1 MQDRS
6 RSESETSASVT
17 AEDPASLVE
26 SGRLTVQLMTD
37 AQGVTL
43 RLDGEL
49 DLETSVEFDRRLAA
63 IDQAGISRLL
73 IDLGGVTFMDSRG
86 LSSIVRAHQSAEAN
100 GHTLVVR
107 RGSNQVQRL
116 FALTG
121 IDERLTFED

>member
-1 MQDRS
+1 MQERS
-6 RSESETSASVT
+6 TSESEGHPWVM
-17 AEDPASLVE
+17 AEDSASLVE
-26 SGRLTVQLMTD
+26 SGRLTVQVITD
-37 AQGVTL
+37 AQGIAM
-43 RLDGEL
+43 RLEGEL

-63 IDQAGISRLL
+63 IDQARISRLL

-100 GHTLVVR
+100 GHILVVR

>member
-1 MQDRS
+1 MQDR
-6 RSESETSASVT
+6 RTSESEASAGVT

-26 SGRLTVQLMTD
+26 SGRLTVQLITD
-37 AQGVTL
+37 AQGVAL
-43 RLDGEL
+43 RLEGEL
-49 DLETSVEFDRRLAA
+49 DLETSLEFDRRLAA
-63 IDQAGISRLL
+63 IDQARISRLL

-86 LSSIVRAHQSAEAN
+86 LSSIVRAHQAAEAN
-100 GHTLVVR
+100 GHILVVR

>member
-1 MQDRS
+1 MQERS
-6 RSESETSASVT
+6 PSESEGHAWVAADDGASV
-17 AEDPASLVE
+17 VE
-26 SGRLTVQLMTD
+26 PGRLTVELITD
-37 AQGVTL
+37 AQGVAL
-43 RLDGEL
+43 RLVGEL

-63 IDQAGISRLL
+63 IDQARISRLL

-86 LSSIVRAHQSAEAN
+86 LSSIVRAHQSAEAD